1 MRELDTVAL
10 IPYCPS
16 EGGGEPIVGKE
27 SLVLQ
32 KAFWITAVLG
42 LCLAIPAWA
51 QDTIKIGFNIE
62 MTGDIPKV
70 GEASKFAT

>member
-32 KAFWITAVLG
+32 KAFWITAALDLCWLFQRG
-42 LCLAIPAWA
+42 LK
-51 QDTIKIGFNIE
+51 TR
-62 MTGDIPKV
+62 
-70 GEASKFAT
+70 SKSDSTLR